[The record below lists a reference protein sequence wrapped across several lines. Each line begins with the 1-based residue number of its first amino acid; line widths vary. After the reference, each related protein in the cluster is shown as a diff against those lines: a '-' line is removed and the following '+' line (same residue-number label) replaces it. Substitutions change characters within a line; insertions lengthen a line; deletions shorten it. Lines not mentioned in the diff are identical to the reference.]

1 MRSAVSPAQR
11 QQRFQDLSAD
21 QQILQRMV
29 NNISNTGGTAHSISQ
44 AVSAATHGMVT
55 DKGKD
60 TAQKFGENL
69 KKSNYDLSGGIEKYT
84 DPIKEFNKAV
94 EQSGSVAKSA
104 AGGITSAF
112 NAIKT
117 SGLAAKAGALATNVA
132 MGALASVLTT
142 VLVSAISSAIDWIKT
157 ASTYDQEKIDKADK
171 TRSNYSEKIQEKNT
185 NLTTLKSNKDEFL
198 SLSKGVD
205 EYGKNISL
213 DTSSYERFLDIRQ
226 QIIDSTPSVIEG
238 YDAEGNAIVKTA
250 DLMDRAI
257 ESQQKSLEKTRASYG
272 SEKSWNKIVKGNIES
287 LKKKKVG
294 SMSEKEKQ
302 IQRQLGIGNN
312 DSTLKQRGE
321 AVQKAYKQITEED
334 LDLTTS
340 DGISNLYDNFD
351 QIIEQIEKDG
361 TVSQNG
367 LTSLSHLTKNT
378 LKEWKAY
385 DNAYQKVQKQIN
397 EDFSKVASSANG
409 YGDLS
414 TEQQSFVNALGK
426 NWIDYSSVSV
436 KDVMNEDWQTSQKD
450 NLISSIEKITG
461 DKNSLKYLDQLVELK
476 DPKSGEK
483 AKDWSEDIK
492 KAYTN
497 LKDASGLDA
506 KKLKKA
512 LTDGFD
518 IKIDKEGN
526 ILNGEKNVQQMLDK
540 LKETFSGKEGATFA
554 DNLNFSEL
562 SQAFDIVNSKTQTW
576 TGSLDQLKSRLK
588 LINKTN
594 TASTWSDYLTAAE
607 TANDGATYLSMREAF
622 NNQKKERDKGLIG
635 TDDFKTMTSLMSG
648 TKKSD
653 AETFDKTWDRI
664 TYYFTE
670 DDSGLIKFLDDIQEK
685 SQASEEEFGKF
696 TKTVKNG
703 QDTWNVKDLNVE
715 AAAKAMGMGVE
726 PFEAILNRLKDYDF
740 EVDFDSVAKNYKEM
754 ETVLDNAASSWQN
767 MESGAGKTAWGE
779 EIENYRQQ
787 LIKAQQEGSKIP
799 DETIKKLKFEVS
811 VADAEADYE
820 TALSNFEQSQDTGT
834 KKEQKE
840 SAKELIKTADK
851 KVAAL
856 RSSALSGDKELN
868 SEGKAEKEEYDS
880 KYKTAK
886 ANLRKNPSEETKK
899 EFEAIVA
906 EYDEFYQKVNN
917 NPAKFTVEGI
927 DSLKKDLKEINSE
940 LEVNGSQSEGYS
952 IKLTADDTE
961 ALQKV
966 QAWNK
971 EHPETQIKITADET
985 EAEKIIEKLQD
996 QNEGENIVME
1006 VDADS
1011 AHALSQIEG
1020 VQAIQIGDKWVV
1032 IAGNNLDAKE
1042 KIEDTNGMPV
1052 KNKGLVIT
1060 GDNSS
1065 AISAIREANSELGR
1079 LSSNKEINIA
1089 ANVTTNMPAYMQAL
1103 FLNQGTA
1110 HANGTIK
1117 QSALDKAA
1125 SKINASRNKSS
1136 NKSSNKNKKTK
1147 KQQAI
1152 DSITNQKLFGIR
1164 NQGSAHV
1171 HGTIGNLNPT
1181 DWDEDEFDEI
1191 TGAYAHGTIPKLHAR
1206 ALATGTVKI
1215 NNLSEIDPII
1225 NTERDNYV
1233 QEKKDRLKS
1242 SIGQAHAGGDWGLK
1256 QNEHALTGE
1265 LGPEI
1270 VV

>member
-11 QQRFQDLSAD
+11 QQRYQDLSAD

-29 NNISNTGGTAHSISQ
+29 NNISNNGGTAHSISQ

-726 PFEAILNRLKDYDF
+726 PFEAILNRLKDFRF

-767 MESGAGKTAWGE
+767 MENGAGKTAWGE

-787 LIKAQQEGSKIP
+787 LIKAQQEGDKIP

-834 KKEQKE
+834 KKDQKK
-840 SAKELIKTADK
+840 SAEELVKTADK

-856 RSSALSGDKELN
+856 RSSALSGGKELN
-868 SEGKAEKEEYDS
+868 SEGKAEKEGYDS
-880 KYKTAK
+880 KYKEAK
-886 ANLRKNPSEETKK
+886 ANLRENPSEQTKK
-899 EFEAIVA
+899 EFEAIIA

-927 DSLKKDLKEINSE
+927 DSLKKDLKEIGDST
-940 LEVNGSQSEGYS
+940 LEIYGNGEKGYS
-952 IKLTADDTE
+952 IKLTANDTE
-961 ALQKV
+961 ALKKV

-971 EHPETQIKITADET
+971 KHPETQIKITADET
-985 EAEKIIEKLQD
+985 EAENIIENLRD
-996 QNEGENIVME
+996 QNEGENVVME
-1006 VDADS
+1006 VDADTAS
-1011 AHALSQIEG
+1011 ALSEIDG
-1020 VQAIQIGDKWVV
+1020 VQAMQIGDKWVV
-1032 IAGNNLDAKE
+1032 IYGKGSEAEEDIQYIDSIDIDNKKFKITANPAQAKAA
-1042 KIEDTNGMPV
+1042 IEDIKDIKIPTKTFKINADG
-1052 KNKGLVIT
+1052 
-1060 GDNSS
+1060 NSS
-1065 AISAIREANSELGR
+1065 QIQSTIDDIVGG
-1079 LSSNKEINIA
+1079 A
-1089 ANVTTNMPAYMQAL
+1089 AKTKKRGQTYGPNQS
-1103 FLNQGTA
+1103 QGTA
-1110 HANGTIK
+1110 HAHGT
-1117 QSALDKAA
+1117 SLVPR
-1125 SKINASRNKSS
+1125 SRAFA
-1136 NKSSNKNKKTK
+1136 
-1147 KQQAI
+1147 Q
-1152 DSITNQKLFGIR
+1152 
-1164 NQGSAHV
+1164 
-1171 HGTIGNLNPT
+1171 GTIGDLNLV
-1181 DWDEDEFDEI
+1181 DCDEDEFDEI

>member
-1 MRSAVSPAQR
+1 MRSAVSPTQR

-29 NNISNTGGTAHSISQ
+29 NNISNNGGTAHSISQ

-84 DPIKEFNKAV
+84 APIKEFNKAV

-157 ASTYDQEKIDKADK
+157 ASTYDQGKIDKADK

-648 TKKSD
+648 TKKTD
-653 AETFDKTWDRI
+653 VETFDKTWDRI

-726 PFEAILNRLKDYDF
+726 PFEAILNRLKDFRF

-767 MESGAGKTAWGE
+767 MENGAGKTAWGE

-787 LIKAQQEGSKIP
+787 LIKAQQEGDKIP

-811 VADAEADYE
+811 VADAEAGYKSALAKAEQGQKSGTKSEQKKYAQDLIE
-820 TALSNFEQSQDTGT
+820 KSNTKIAELKTNAVDEKGLEFNKKGKQEEKDLAKRLQTASTALEKSPGNKDALKDLEQAMDAYT
-834 KKEQKE
+834 K
-840 SAKELIKTADK
+840 
-851 KVAAL
+851 
-856 RSSALSGDKELN
+856 
-868 SEGKAEKEEYDS
+868 
-880 KYKTAK
+880 
-886 ANLRKNPSEETKK
+886 
-899 EFEAIVA
+899 
-906 EYDEFYQKVNN
+906 FYQTINN

-927 DSLKKDLKEINSE
+927 DSLKNELKGIDST
-940 LEVNGSQSEGYS
+940 LDVSGSKKKGYS
-952 IKLTADDTE
+952 IELTADDTE
-961 ALQKV
+961 ALKKV
-966 QAWNK
+966 QDWNK
-971 EHPETQIKITADET
+971 KHPKMQVKITADDT
-985 EAEKIIEKLQD
+985 DVEKIIENLRN
-996 QNEGENIVME
+996 QNEGKNVVME
-1006 VDADS
+1006 VDAD
-1011 AHALSQIEG
+1011 AKKALEKIDG
-1020 VQAIQIGDKWVV
+1020 VQLMKIGDKWVA
-1032 IAGNNLDAKE
+1032 IYGENSDAKKKVE
-1042 KIEDTNGMPV
+1042 ETDGLKIDGKTCT
-1052 KNKGLVIT
+1052 IT
-1060 GDNSS
+1060 AKD
-1065 AISAIREANSELGR
+1065 
-1079 LSSNKEINIA
+1079 
-1089 ANVTTNMPAYMQAL
+1089 
-1103 FLNQGTA
+1103 
-1110 HANGTIK
+1110 
-1117 QSALDKAA
+1117 
-1125 SKINASRNKSS
+1125 
-1136 NKSSNKNKKTK
+1136 KTK
-1147 KQQAI
+1147 KGT
-1152 DSITNQKLFGIR
+1152 DSAKKNIKGVPNRKVEITANNNVQSGINAAMSSLNGIPSVVKIGLGLAGSFLGKR
-1164 NQGSAHV
+1164 AQGSAHAQ
-1171 HGTIGNLNPT
+1171 GTIGDLNPT

-1206 ALATGTVKI
+1206 ALVTGTVKI

-1256 QNEHALTGE
+1256 QNEYALTGE